1 LLYFGFASIDIKIIV
16 SGFPHHGKHIARIA
30 GRVRI
35 VFGIRMRMMQPM
47 QYTIGIGTYVRG
59 ALRQVTAYV
68 KSFFPASAHSK
79 QGMCCITVVKNGL
92 KKK

>member
-1 LLYFGFASIDIKIIV
+1 
-16 SGFPHHGKHIARIA
+16 
-30 GRVRI
+30 
-35 VFGIRMRMMQPM
+35 MRMMQPM

-68 KSFFPASAHSK
+68 KSFFPASSHSK
-79 QGMCCITVVKNGL
+79 QGMRCITVVKNGL